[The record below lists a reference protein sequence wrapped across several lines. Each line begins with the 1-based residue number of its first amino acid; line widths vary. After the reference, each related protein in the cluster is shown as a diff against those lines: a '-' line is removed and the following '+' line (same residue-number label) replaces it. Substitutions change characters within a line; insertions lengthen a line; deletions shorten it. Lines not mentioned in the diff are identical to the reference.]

1 MAESENSSN
10 NCETVKISIGTI
22 IQDLKVIVFVP
33 DYLKIKKKY
42 ENVVKKFM
50 RYETINTV
58 GRLRLI
64 PNCYKNQKI
73 LDKAVDDYTHALE
86 FVPECY

>member
-33 DYLKIKKKY
+33 DHLKIKKKY

-50 RYETINTV
+50 RYETTQH
-58 GRLRLI
+58 
-64 PNCYKNQKI
+64 CWKI
-73 LDKAVDDYTHALE
+73 KVNS
-86 FVPECY
+86 